1 MLRNFELLTMMLVL
15 ATLAVVSALIFSPS
29 VGLVAYLRKRRVIL
43 RRQHAEDALKHLL
56 KEEYAGRHGSF
67 SSLAGMLRL
76 SDESLMELVGRLQR
90 QGLIQTQGAQ
100 FHLKPEGKR
109 VALHVIRAH
118 RLWER
123 YLADEARL
131 PLLKLHEEAE
141 RLEHSLT
148 PKQVDRLDA
157 LLGHPPQDPHG
168 DPIPTSDGYLE
179 PPSGLPMTDW
189 PIGKPGRIVHLEDE
203 PPLAY
208 SQIVT
213 GGFCIGQVIWV
224 REVTPEKILFGDNK
238 REYWLAPAVAA
249 NIFLTDIRSSPALE
263 SGVVSL
269 SSLKL
274 GVAGEVVRLDDACRG
289 FTRRR
294 LLDLGFTVGAT
305 VRLELS
311 TFVRDPCAYRIRGTL
326 IALRRDQAA
335 QIFVRPDSVEKKE
348 KPDAVGS
355 LMEAR

>member
-1 MLRNFELLTMMLVL
+1 MMLSL
-15 ATLAVVSALIFSPS
+15 ITLAVVLALIFFPD
-29 VGLVAYLRKRRVIL
+29 VGLLAYLRKRRMIL
-43 RRQHAEDALKHLL
+43 GRQYAEDALKHLL
-56 KEEYAGRHGSF
+56 KEEYSGRHGSF
-67 SSLAGMLRL
+67 SSLAGILRL
-76 SDESLMELVGRLQR
+76 SDESLMELVERLQR

-100 FHLKPEGKR
+100 FHLEPEGKR

-131 PLLKLHEEAE
+131 PLSKLHEEAE

-168 DPIPTSDGYLE
+168 DPIPTADGYLE
-179 PPSGLPMTDW
+179 PPSGVPMTDW
-189 PIGKPGRIVHLEDE
+189 PIGTPGRIVHLEDE

-213 GGFCIGQVIWV
+213 GGFCIGQVIQV

-249 NIFLTDIRSSPALE
+249 NIFLTDVRSFPELESGGVPLSSLE
-263 SGVVSL
+263 SGVV
-269 SSLKL
+269 
-274 GVAGEVVRLDDACRG
+274 GEVVRLDDACRG

-311 TFVRDPCAYRIRGTL
+311 TFVSDPCAYRVRGTL
-326 IALRRDQAA
+326 VALRRDQAA
-335 QIFVRPDSVEKKE
+335 QIFVRPAAVEKEE
-348 KPDAVGS
+348 KSEVVEPFV
-355 LMEAR
+355 EAR